1 MRFIFSFLII
11 LLISNTSIFSY
22 DKIDSIADNKHY
34 QQTNTIQDS
43 LVTKTYQE
51 LSDAYYNIQNKDSI
65 KAHIYI
71 NYYLKKAKKHQDSV
85 RLADAYYM
93 LLGQSLNNL
102 PVALNY
108 CDSIINF
115 TKHIKHKYYPARG
128 YIGKGIVL
136 SKSKK
141 YNEALTF
148 YLLALQHAQANQNI
162 GHIIACKHNIAI
174 LKNTLGKS
182 KEALIIYQ
190 NNLKAIKKQDTMHKY
205 LNHYITTYYQ
215 LGDSYNRLGILDSAQ
230 FYFKKGIM
238 KSLSNTSKYSYPD
251 LLSGYGINSY
261 LKENY
266 TVAIDSLTKSL
277 ELLSENPNYSNYR
290 INQLFLAK
298 TYLKLNKPHKA
309 FSYLKKIDL
318 SINESNYSNL
328 LRDTFVLLIKYYKA
342 NDNQDSQL
350 EVMEKLIRY
359 DRISK
364 QKEKI
369 LNTNIIK
376 NYDTA
381 QLIKDKDELIIDIQS
396 KSKKL
401 QYRFLVIALL
411 IIGLITFFYF
421 YYFKKEKKVYEEK
434 FEEKYADLLHKSSK
448 RKKSTKQLEIAP
460 EIIENIIYRLNKFE
474 EDQEFLKNDLTMA
487 KVAKKFKT
495 NSSYLSKVINTRKK
509 QNFANYVNDL
519 RVDFCIKK
527 IKTDKKFRRYSIK
540 SIALEIGFNNIQ
552 SFSAAFQKRIG
563 QNPSDYIQK
572 IEYSENQ

>member
-11 LLISNTSIFSY
+11 LLVSNTSIFSY
-22 DKIDSIADNKHY
+22 DKIDSTNNNKY
-34 QQTNTIQDS
+34 YKNISKVQDS
-43 LVTKTYQE
+43 LLTKTYQE
-51 LSDAYYNIQNKDSI
+51 LSDAYNNIQYKDSI
-65 KAHIYI
+65 KARIYI
-71 NYYLKKAKKHQDSV
+71 NYYLKKAKTHQDSV

-102 PVALNY
+102 PVALSY
-108 CDSIINF
+108 CDSILDF

-128 YIGKGIVL
+128 YIGKGIIL

-141 YNEALTF
+141 YNEALEF
-148 YLLALQHAQANQNI
+148 YLLALQYAEANQNI

-190 NNLKAIKKQDTMHKY
+190 SNLKAIKKQDTAQY
-205 LNHYITTYYQ
+205 LNYYITTCYQ
-215 LGDSYNRLGILDSAQ
+215 LGDSYNRLEVLDSAQ
-230 FYFKKGIM
+230 FYFKKGIA
-238 KSLSNTSKYSYPD
+238 KSLSSSSKYLYPN

-261 LKENY
+261 LKEDY
-266 TVAIDSLTKSL
+266 TVAIDSITKSL
-277 ELLSENPNYSNYR
+277 ELLSENPNNSNYR

-309 FSYLKKIDL
+309 FSYLKEIDTF
-318 SINESNYSNL
+318 IKESNYSNL
-328 LRDTFVLLIKYYKA
+328 LRDTFVLLIEYYKA
-342 NDNQDSQL
+342 NDDQDQQL
-350 EVMEKLIRY
+350 ETMEKLLKY

-381 QLIKDKDELIIDIQS
+381 QLIKDKDELIIGIQT

-401 QYRFLVIALL
+401 QYRFLIIAVL

-434 FEEKYADLLHKSSK
+434 YADLLHKFVK
-448 RKKSTKQLEIAP
+448 RKKSTKQIEIAP

-509 QNFANYVNDL
+509 QNFANYLNDL
-519 RVDFCIKK
+519 RIDFCIEK

-540 SIALEIGFNNIQ
+540 SIAQESGFNNIQ
-552 SFSAAFQKRIG
+552 SFSAAFQKRIH

-572 IEYSENQ
+572 IEYSKNP